1 MMANAGGGSWTWVW
15 PAARRRVG
23 VVGLVACLAISDV
36 GRCCDN
42 PVFRYALENW
52 PSAEYLLVTAGA
64 EAAADAARIDQLL
77 AVAEPRPNLRLASAG
92 ELPQLDASGPLVL
105 VAPPPPRGQPGRP
118 QVTWSG
124 PASEESLARVVDS
137 PARREL
143 AKRLL
148 DGEAI
153 VWVVLEVSDREAID
167 KGEAALQQ
175 LIDGYLEALA
185 QAEAAA
191 AASAWASASRY
202 PSMSCWSAASPL
214 SIASRSLTSSTTH
227 TIASPSSSRLAS
239 SRRAG
244 ESTTRANDSS
254 DAGPDHVTWGR
265 PGCPRGGGGATS
277 TSGPLAS
284 SCGSSPAEASRRL
297 GRGSATAS
305 SWSIRAA
312 SAAAS
317 APAVTRRYSAD
328 GQFSSA

>member
-1 MMANAGGGSWTWVW
+1 MANAGGGSWTWVW

-23 VVGLVACLAISDV
+23 VVGLVACLAIGDV

-105 VAPPPPRGQPGRP
+105 LAPAPPRGQPGRP

-143 AKRLL
+143 VKRLL

-191 AASAWASASRY
+191 AATALPTAEKPTWTIDRKLPAISR
-202 PSMSCWSAASPL
+202 M
-214 SIASRSLTSSTTH
+214 
-227 TIASPSSSRLAS
+227 
-239 SRRAG
+239 
-244 ESTTRANDSS
+244 
-254 DAGPDHVTWGR
+254 R
-265 PGCPRGGGGATS
+265 P
-277 TSGPLAS
+277 
-284 SCGSSPAEASRRL
+284 
-297 GRGSATAS
+297 
-305 SWSIRAA
+305 
-312 SAAAS
+312 
-317 APAVTRRYSAD
+317 
-328 GQFSSA
+328 